1 MQKKFENAV
10 PSDYFVIV
18 GFEREYTKILSD
30 DGKLYMVK
38 GVRAD
43 FDKIINSSD
52 IPIIISKILLM
63 FKKNIIFKSFL
74 VI

>member
-1 MQKKFENAV
+1 
-10 PSDYFVIV
+10 
-18 GFEREYTKILSD
+18 
-30 DGKLYMVK
+30 MVK

-63 FKKNIIFKSFL
+63 FKRNIIFKSFL